1 MKAGQRQVSTL
12 EGAWCPFALRTQ
24 ADSGYSSMA
33 FCHGL
38 PNCRPMI
45 PSVEEHRKWCATEER
60 VRCPIFRFRMGQAG
74 LEPWLQAQ
82 DQLWG
87 TGPRGNLR

>member
-1 MKAGQRQVSTL
+1 
-12 EGAWCPFALRTQ
+12 
-24 ADSGYSSMA
+24 
-33 FCHGL
+33 
-38 PNCRPMI
+38 MI

-60 VRCPIFRFRMGQAG
+60 VCCPIFRFRMGQDG

-82 DQLWG
+82 EQLWG